1 MKYQKKLLT
10 ELGFVS
16 RGRSQHRPRDDKQLY
31 GGDYPFIQTGDVKEA
46 GFHILSYSQTYNEKG
61 LAQSKLWDK
70 DTLCITIAAN
80 IADTAILSF
89 QACIPDSIVG
99 FIANPEE
106 SDVRYVKYMFDI
118 LQREFQNISQGTSQ
132 DNLSVEKLLGIKFE
146 VPKVENQRRI
156 ADILSAYDDL
166 IENNQRQIKLL
177 EEAAMRLYR
186 EWFVFMRFPG
196 HESVRIVDGVPEGWE
211 VKQINDVC
219 LNCASGGTPSRKRRE
234 YWADGSVNWFK
245 TQELVD
251 SWLFDADEKIS
262 EKGLENSSAKLFPEN
277 TIVMAIYA
285 SPTLGRLGI
294 LTKESTF
301 NQAALGLVAN
311 GDFVSYE
318 WLYLKLFELRD
329 KFNAIASGAGQQNI
343 NVKIVQTKEIV
354 VPSHDVMGKFTEI
367 IHPYFEKQKNLTE
380 QIIYLQKARDALLPR
395 LMTGGVG
402 LKLEGGTV

>member
-89 QACIPDSIVG
+89 PACIPDSIVG

-156 ADILSAYDDL
+156 RYPLS
-166 IENNQRQIKLL
+166 I
-177 EEAAMRLYR
+177 
-186 EWFVFMRFPG
+186 
-196 HESVRIVDGVPEGWE
+196 
-211 VKQINDVC
+211 
-219 LNCASGGTPSRKRRE
+219 
-234 YWADGSVNWFK
+234 
-245 TQELVD
+245 
-251 SWLFDADEKIS
+251 
-262 EKGLENSSAKLFPEN
+262 
-277 TIVMAIYA
+277 
-285 SPTLGRLGI
+285 
-294 LTKESTF
+294 
-301 NQAALGLVAN
+301 
-311 GDFVSYE
+311 
-318 WLYLKLFELRD
+318 
-329 KFNAIASGAGQQNI
+329 
-343 NVKIVQTKEIV
+343 
-354 VPSHDVMGKFTEI
+354 
-367 IHPYFEKQKNLTE
+367 
-380 QIIYLQKARDALLPR
+380 
-395 LMTGGVG
+395 
-402 LKLEGGTV
+402 

>member
-1 MKYQKKLLT
+1 MKFQKKLLT

-31 GGDYPFIQTGDVKEA
+31 GGDYPFIQTGDVKAA
-46 GFHILSYSQTYNEKG
+46 GLHILSYSQTYNEKG

-80 IADTAILSF
+80 IADTSILSF
-89 QACIPDSIVG
+89 PACIPDSIVG

-132 DNLSVEKLLGIKFE
+132 DNLSVDKLLRIKFD
-146 VPKVENQRRI
+146 VPPVEIQRRI

-196 HESVRIVDGVPEGWE
+196 HESVRIEDGVPEGWRE
-211 VKQINDVC
+211 ATIGDMAEYLNGFAFKPSDWKKEGFPIIKIKELTDGITSDTPRNSGESVPDKYLVKKGDIIFSWSATLFVKIWDAEDGLLNQHLFKVTPMQNVC
-219 LNCASGGTPSRKRRE
+219 REFVLQSIQGALPEFYNLTTGSTMVHIQRDKLDRVKRLIPDKEIMRLYEKTSTPIR
-234 YWADGSVNWFK
+234 
-245 TQELVD
+245 
-251 SWLFDADEKIS
+251 EKILS
-262 EKGLENSSAKLFPEN
+262 LTSQ
-277 TIVMAIYA
+277 IY
-285 SPTLGRLGI
+285 
-294 LTKESTF
+294 
-301 NQAALGLVAN
+301 
-311 GDFVSYE
+311 
-318 WLYLKLFELRD
+318 
-329 KFNAIASGAGQQNI
+329 
-343 NVKIVQTKEIV
+343 
-354 VPSHDVMGKFTEI
+354 
-367 IHPYFEKQKNLTE
+367 
-380 QIIYLQKARDALLPR
+380 YLQKARDALLPR
-395 LMTGGVG
+395 LMNGGVG